1 MEAGL
6 DRPDGD
12 AERCCRLRQRKC
24 EEEAKDDHSTLLG
37 LELRERMI
45 EKVAIRDHRRG
56 VGDGRMVEGCELH
69 LDDAAASPSGL
80 VEAGIHGESV
90 EPGPEPVRVAQ
101 PGQVP
106 PGSDHRI
113 LDGVA
118 RELRVPE
125 DEPGSRIQAREG
137 GVHERDEGV
146 MIASLR
152 SLDESSLVHGHP
164 FGGVTRLVA
173 LTRVGVPGSAKVPGQ
188 RASESRP
195 RRVELVDAALAFE
208 GHGSCGA
215 AAADGDPHGFSECGC
230 TIGPTSPGRT
240 R

>member
-12 AERCCRLRQRKC
+12 AERCCRLRQRQR
-24 EEEAKDDHSTLLG
+24 EEEAKDDHGTLLG
-37 LELRERMI
+37 LELGQRMI
-45 EKVAIRDHRRG
+45 EEVAIRERRRR
-56 VGDGRMVEGCELH
+56 VADGRMVEGGELH
-69 LDDAAASPSGL
+69 LDDPAASAPHL

-125 DEPGSRIQAREG
+125 DEPGSRVQPREG
-137 GVHERDEGV
+137 DVHERDEGV

-173 LTRVGVPGSAKVPGQ
+173 LTRVGVPGMSKVPG
-188 RASESRP
+188 
-195 RRVELVDAALAFE
+195 
-208 GHGSCGA
+208 
-215 AAADGDPHGFSECGC
+215 
-230 TIGPTSPGRT
+230 
-240 R
+240 